1 MANKNFT
8 TSEVFIYPDKLSFD
22 AQGNLNVYYEREVRV
37 DGLADDEYLEK
48 LDITEEEA
56 NNRDD
61 VLTEIV
67 TFQVKL
73 GPNEQ
78 QVGSF
83 TDKIFYHIRKTETE
97 QPHTCN
103 DVITQRIAPQ
113 NIIGPL
119 KGRTIIECNNKKYK
133 WNTVLNIWI
142 QDTSSTPDP
151 EYDGCYIRDNQI
163 NPIDLPGDQKNQQI
177 ITCEGITYEWDEDS
191 STWQRVLG
199 GPGDPNDGPD
209 DCTVLADGIPPSELP
224 DNRTEILCDGVYW
237 IYINGQ
243 WIKRDE
249 VQGEGDDEVTPCI
262 AIQYNLSPELIPEL
276 GNPTRL
282 TCDGIV
288 HEWNGSQWNPVQV
301 NGDCDALANNLPPS
315 QIGGKE
321 VISCNGTDYY
331 WTPIPAPGRWEELT
345 TGGGTPIQNDSS
357 NGTLP
362 GVASLNPT
370 NGRTINVGIKPSKSS
385 GTRGGR

>member
-177 ITCEGITYEWDEDS
+177 ITCEGVTYQWDENS
-191 STWQRVLG
+191 LTWQRVQNQVG
-199 GPGDPNDGPD
+199 NPNDGPD
-209 DCTVLADGIPPSELP
+209 DCTVRADGIPPIQLP
-224 DNRTEILCDGVYW
+224 DKRTEIFCDGVYW
-237 IYINGQ
+237 IYIDGE
-243 WIKRDE
+243 WTKRDE
-249 VQGEGDDEVTPCI
+249 VQGGDDDNEVTPCI
-262 AIQYNLSPELIPEL
+262 AIEWQLGPDLLPNL
-276 GNPTRL
+276 GNPTQL
-282 TCDGIV
+282 TCGETV
-288 HEWNGSQWNPVQV
+288 YEWNGNQWNPIEV
-301 NGDCDALANNLPPS
+301 NGISDCDVRDKNIPPS
-315 QIGGKE
+315 EIGNKTVITCEGTTFIWDE
-321 VISCNGTDYY
+321 VDVSWVAQTDKRGTS
-331 WTPIPAPGRWEELT
+331 
-345 TGGGTPIQNDSS
+345 ND
-357 NGTLP
+357 TLP